1 MTYEERV
8 EMFSK
13 DYLTIA
19 DIQILLG
26 IASKAKA
33 STIMCDIKRGL
44 KLSPKYNGQGVR
56 LDIQGKLHVQDYL
69 DYYHLPSERYV
80 FNPQNIYLQQERKH
94 ESAESNCNS
103 DMVLE

>member
-19 DIQILLG
+19 DIQVLLG
-26 IASKAKA
+26 LPYKSASAL
-33 STIMCDIKRGL
+33 ICDIKRGL

-94 ESAESNCNS
+94 ESEESNCNS